1 MNVMAEP
8 TVNTIEFESP
18 EESVIKRVLNVGS
31 GPQGVERLHQS
42 FRTADWKE
50 VRYDIDQ
57 AVKPDIIG
65 SIVDLREIEDASYD
79 AIWCSHNIEH
89 LHTHDVPKA
98 LSEFH
103 RVLKPD
109 GFALISTPDLESIA
123 ELIVNGRLEDVA
135 YNSPAGPI
143 TALDMLYGLSIA
155 VRQGNLYMTHNT
167 GFTADRLGRLLI
179 ESGFAEAL
187 AKREAGYNLWGLG
200 LMPEAGKDDLL
211 RHLRANSLEIYPDPA
226 E

>member
-1 MNVMAEP
+1 MAEQP
-8 TVNTIEFESP
+8 VNTVEFESP
-18 EESVIKRVLNVGS
+18 EDSVIKRVLNVGS
-31 GPQGVERLHQS
+31 GPQGAERLHQS

-57 AVKPDIIG
+57 AVKPDIVG
-65 SIVDLREIEDASYD
+65 SIVDLREIEDASFD
-79 AIWCSHNIEH
+79 AIWCSHNLEH

-98 LSEFH
+98 LAEFH

-109 GFALISTPDLESIA
+109 GFALISTPDLEAIA
-123 ELIVNGRLEDVA
+123 ELIVSGRLEDVA

-155 VRQGNLYMTHNT
+155 VQQGNTYMAHNT
-167 GFTADRLGRLLI
+167 GFTADRLGRLLV
-179 ESGFAEAL
+179 ESGFSEAL
-187 AKREAGYNLWGLG
+187 AKREPWFNLWALG
-200 LMPEAGKDDLL
+200 LMPEAKKDDLL
-211 RHLRANSLEIYPDPA
+211 LHLRANSLDIYPDAA